1 MRFGEVLYFFRCKLQ
16 ENMFTLAL
24 VSMYSD
30 PDPFLFKE
38 SGGTVLACKY
48 NGDSTLIAINFS
60 AIISVVGMVP
70 HSFSCLSSTEDWRFV
85 VEKPGLDIARLR
97 GTYDNEEGGDLDT

>member
-1 MRFGEVLYFFRCKLQ
+1 M
-16 ENMFTLAL
+16 
-24 VSMYSD
+24 VSMYSE
-30 PDPFLFKE
+30 PNTLLFKE

-48 NGDSTLIAINFS
+48 NEDSTLIVIDVR

-70 HSFSCLSSTEDWRFV
+70 HSFSCLNSAEDWRFV
-85 VEKPGLDIARLR
+85 VEKPGLDIARLG